1 MKMRCRQSLLIVFN
15 IFLVSLPGKE
25 MFYIMRSH
33 HRNLCRNAE
42 AKIDIHKI
50 FLKNQKAKK
59 RLGS

>member
-1 MKMRCRQSLLIVFN
+1 
-15 IFLVSLPGKE
+15 

-33 HRNLCRNAE
+33 HRNLCTNAA

-50 FLKNQKAKK
+50 SLKKQKAKK